1 VAGLI
6 RPATLDFLSLL
17 TGGMEELLRAVEPA
31 PVLLVVL
38 VAAGGASAFFLGSL
52 LGRVALLGLVSEDSD
67 ESSSESPESSSK
79 SELDDV
85 FFGLGGGF
93 SLGGLWRNG
102 FNRSSRGGRLLR
114 GRLGFNDG

>member
-67 ESSSESPESSSK
+67 ESSSESPESSSE

-85 FFGLGGGF
+85 FLVSAAGLVLVVCGEMVLTGAVVAEDF
-93 SLGGLWRNG
+93 
-102 FNRSSRGGRLLR
+102 
-114 GRLGFNDG
+114 